1 MYLLFT
7 LLKICTFY
15 FVEDIQPNSLNVTCE
30 DQRQALDTA
39 LTALGGLG
47 KIDSLLSVSEDKSVI
62 KIN

>member
-7 LLKICTFY
+7 LLKICKFY
-15 FVEDIQPNSLNVTCE
+15 FVEDIQPNSQNVTCE